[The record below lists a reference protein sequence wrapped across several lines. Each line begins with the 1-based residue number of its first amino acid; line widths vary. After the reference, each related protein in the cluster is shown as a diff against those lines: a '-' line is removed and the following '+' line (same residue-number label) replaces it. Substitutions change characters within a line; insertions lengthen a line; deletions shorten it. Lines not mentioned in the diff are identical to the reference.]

1 MSVERFDSEPSTRNR
16 HRIVP
21 AASPRRT
28 RVAVADD
35 DKAIRDLVAAVLS
48 EEGYDVRTASDG
60 RELLDLVASFEPD
73 VVLTDLSMPRMSGI
87 DVLRTLRERRSPV
100 RVVLMPGWPSWKD
113 ERDLSGA
120 SALLHKPFD
129 IGELLEAVNRP

>member
-21 AASPRRT
+21 AASPRPT

-35 DKAIRDLVAAVLS
+35 EKAIRELVAAVLA

-60 RELLDLVASFEPD
+60 RELLDLVATFEPD
-73 VVLTDLSMPRMSGI
+73 VVLTDVSMPRMTGI
-87 DVLRTLRERRSPV
+87 DVLRVLRERRSAV
-100 RVVLMPGWPSWKD
+100 RVVLMTGWPSWENKR
-113 ERDLSGA
+113 ELSGA
-120 SALLHKPFD
+120 SALLCKPFD
-129 IGELLEAVNRP
+129 VGELLEAVNRT